1 MYHVYDYIW
10 YMWQYMWYIW
20 QYMTIYM
27 IYTYHIHMH
36 IHEWY
41 MWYIS
46 PQKGFAE
53 LHSDST
59 FDTLRKLHTNFYNKC
74 TNLQQCVRIP
84 PPLCA
89 HQNVFVVLLIAVS
102 PPTDISLWLLCFSI
116 YLFLFYVYGCVWML
130 MYVHCVHAWCL
141 WKPERVLDLLE
152 LEVWKIDATC
162 EY

>member
-20 QYMTIYM
+20 QYIWYIHIIYICIYM
-27 IYTYHIHMH
+27 NDICDIYLL
-36 IHEWY
+36 WRGLLN
-41 MWYIS
+41 YIVI
-46 PQKGFAE
+46 
-53 LHSDST
+53 LLL
-59 FDTLRKLHTNFYNKC
+59 TLWENSILISITSVLIYK
-74 TNLQQCVRIP
+74 CVRIP